1 MSRKSDTAKTVLVG
15 SGLVALAGAST
26 GATIAVLKN
35 APVKQWTVSTGLN
48 CGVFGATF
56 FLVRET
62 FITYQRQKNAQF
74 GLKDSQTRD
83 FDALFSS
90 AMAGVTTGGLLSAA
104 YKGPKSMISGA
115 VMFGTLCTGIQA
127 VFTAGN
133 NWRQESILES
143 GKLDDS
149 KFQFTMRQNNMQEE
163 QKKTGFSLLK
173 YINLPSWFP
182 IHQLSEDEYNEL
194 LDTKLQTLEAE
205 LAELEKK
212 LKKEQK

>member
-1 MSRKSDTAKTVLVG
+1 MSRSTETAKNVVVG
-15 SGLVALAGAST
+15 SGLTALAGATT
-26 GATIAVLKN
+26 GATVAVLRN

-62 FITYQRQKNAQF
+62 FITYQRQKNSQF

-83 FDALFSS
+83 FDDLFSS
-90 AMAGVTTGGLLSAA
+90 AMAGATTGGLLSAA
-104 YKGPKSMISGA
+104 YRGPKSVLSGV
-115 VMFGTLCTGIQA
+115 VMFGALCTGIQA

-133 NWRQESILES
+133 NWRQESILKS
-143 GKLDDS
+143 GKLDGPT
-149 KFQFTMRQNNMQEE
+149 FQLTMKQNNMEE
-163 QKKTGFSLLK
+163 EKKKEGFSLLK
-173 YINLPSWFP
+173 HINLPSWFP

-212 LKKEQK
+212 LNEKK

>member
-1 MSRKSDTAKTVLVG
+1 MSLSTLN
-15 SGLVALAGAST
+15 VALVGAST

-83 FDALFSS
+83 FDAVFSS
-90 AMAGVTTGGLLSAA
+90 AMAGATTGGLLSAA
-104 YKGPKSMISGA
+104 YKGPKSMVSGA
-115 VMFGTLCTGIQA
+115 VMFGALCTGIQA
-127 VFTAGN
+127 AFTAGN
-133 NWRQESILES
+133 NWRQESILKS
-143 GKLDDS
+143 GKLDEPS
-149 KFQFTMRQNNMQEE
+149 FQLTMRQSNMQEE

-212 LKKEQK
+212 LRNEKK